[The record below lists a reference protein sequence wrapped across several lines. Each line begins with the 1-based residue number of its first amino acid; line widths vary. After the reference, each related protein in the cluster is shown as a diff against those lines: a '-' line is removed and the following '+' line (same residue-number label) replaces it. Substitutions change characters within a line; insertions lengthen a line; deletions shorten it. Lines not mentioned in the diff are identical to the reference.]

1 MIKLLVSIASEDYSY
16 SPGETVSL
24 DAETEK
30 RLIESGQAEAVKS
43 AKAPKAPK
51 ND

>member
-16 SPGETVSL
+16 VPGETVTL

-30 RLIESGQAEAVKS
+30 RLIASGQAERVVKKKAVK
-43 AKAPKAPK
+43 AK
-51 ND
+51 